1 MNTITTKKNSKR
13 INKIMAIVL
22 FIAVFVMSTA
32 TFASAGNNNDAADAL
47 KDLADYI
54 FAIGQVIGVIMAFFG
69 IIQIGQSI
77 STHDPAQRTTGFL
90 VVAGGVIIFFA
101 EDLLD
106 LIGVTV

>member
-32 TFASAGNNNDAADAL
+32 TFASAGNDAADAL

>member
-1 MNTITTKKNSKR
+1 MNTITNKKNVRK
-13 INKIMAIVL
+13 INKAMAIVL

-32 TFASAGNNNDAADAL
+32 TFASANEASEAL

-54 FAIGQVIGVIMAFFG
+54 FAIGQVIGVIIAFFG

-77 STHDPAQRTTGFL
+77 PTHDPAQRATGFL

-101 EDLLD
+101 ENLLD
-106 LIGVTV
+106 LIGVNV